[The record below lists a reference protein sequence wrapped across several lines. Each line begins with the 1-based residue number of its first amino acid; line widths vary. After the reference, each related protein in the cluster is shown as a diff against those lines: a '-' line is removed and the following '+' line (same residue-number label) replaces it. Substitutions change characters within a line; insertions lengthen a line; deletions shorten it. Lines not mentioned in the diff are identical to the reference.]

1 MKKIYIIAFIA
12 VLIIFI
18 YYGVGILNDSLP
30 KVAYTF
36 NYFLSS
42 SNDSGESLFKSTPEN
57 KELVTAML
65 NIHKD
70 FTNEPPIEHIKIEND
85 INNFYKIQKL
95 FPSFNSYYLAKIK
108 ITNAIYNELDK
119 LENDTKNL
127 SEEELNTFFI
137 NNAKYLDKNWGI
149 TDSSELI
156 HLVNTIKLKSGKKV
170 ISCELEE
177 SYFYM
182 PDINTT
188 NFRIVVDLED
198 NSKLYIGVLASF
210 SETTTFQKS
219 PVIRFYG
226 TQGGIS

>member
-1 MKKIYIIAFIA
+1 MKKLYIIAFVF

-18 YYGVGILNDSLP
+18 YFGVTALNASLP
-30 KVAYTF
+30 KIAYSF

-42 SNDSGESLFKSTPEN
+42 SNDSGEILFKSTPEN
-57 KELVTAML
+57 EELVTAML
-65 NIHKD
+65 NIHKN
-70 FTNEPPIEHIKIEND
+70 FTNNPPIEHIKIEND

-95 FPSFNSYYLAKIK
+95 FPSFNSYYLGKIK

-119 LENDTKNL
+119 LESGTKNL
-127 SEEELNTFFI
+127 FEEELNTYFI

-156 HLVNTIKLKSGKKV
+156 HLVDTIKLKKGQKV

-188 NFRIVVDLED
+188 NFRIIVNLEN
-198 NSKLYIGVLASF
+198 NSKLYLGVLASF
-210 SETTTFQKS
+210 SETTNFQNS